1 MKKKCPNVKHLLLLF
16 LFLFFCFFFSLKL
29 SPPYF
34 RYSPSRGRKKTLLAY
49 RALFLWKT
57 PNAWIVVRY
66 PSVTSLHSST
76 LRFLLSTET
85 FRSKNPLLDVRL
97 RQKCELFR
105 GLPQIWCLVDLR
117 RRVGRMAPTAWRI
130 HSRRVAVL
138 TRNCVFVS
146 LDYP

>member
-1 MKKKCPNVKHLLLLF
+1 MPKRETFIVVVVFVF
-16 LFLFFCFFFSLKL
+16 LFSFFIKIIPSLFSIPTEQRKEEDPACLQSTLSLEN
-29 SPPYF
+29 PE
-34 RYSPSRGRKKTLLAY
+34 RVDC
-49 RALFLWKT
+49 RALSFGDV
-57 PNAWIVVRY
+57 I
-66 PSVTSLHSST
+66 HSST

-117 RRVGRMAPTAWRI
+117 RRVGRMAPTAWRT

-138 TRNCVFVS
+138 TRICVFVS